1 MEQFILGVA
10 TSICAASIIAFFV
23 KYVDPRARAYLQR
36 TPAIGGKW
44 RLVRTDDEDD
54 RGILTIKQRGVRVTA
69 ILTHPSAERVFEY
82 KGSFYS
88 GQLVLTFEEKGK
100 EGFAVGAM
108 VFKFLADGQ
117 KMVGRSLYWHND
129 RAEFISNNYEAQRIH
144 TPTQ

>member
-10 TSICAASIIAFFV
+10 TSICATSIIAFFV
-23 KYVDPRARAYLQR
+23 KYLDPRVRAYIQR

-44 RLVRTDDEDD
+44 WLMRTDDEDD
-54 RGILTIKQRGVRVTA
+54 KEVLTIKQRGVRVTA
-69 ILTHPSAERVFEY
+69 VLTHPNAECVFEY

-88 GQLVLTFEEKGK
+88 GQLVLTFEEKEK

-117 KMVGRSLYWHND
+117 KMVGRSL
-129 RAEFISNNYEAQRIH
+129 
-144 TPTQ
+144 